1 MAKSDLQVL
10 SVSEEEHAR
19 KQTQM
24 HNLATNITDQMAK
37 KINSEFGETFTY
49 NKTYFGKTEGLNYAC
64 LEVVIIEQF
73 SEGGPLGMQAGA
85 NFHIKS
91 FFCLF

>member
-49 NKTYFGKTEGLNYAC
+49 NKLDLFWENRRIKLC
-64 LEVVIIEQF
+64 LPR
-73 SEGGPLGMQAGA
+73 S
-85 NFHIKS
+85 
-91 FFCLF
+91 CYY